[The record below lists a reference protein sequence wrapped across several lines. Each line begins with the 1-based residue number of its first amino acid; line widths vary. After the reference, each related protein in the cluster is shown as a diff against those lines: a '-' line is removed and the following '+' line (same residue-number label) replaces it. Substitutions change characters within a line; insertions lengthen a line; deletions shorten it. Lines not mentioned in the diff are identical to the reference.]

1 MTETTEA
8 PAEKE
13 AEHDEGAMTIWEH
26 LDELRSRLV
35 KALLAAVVGAG
46 VGWYFRKTM
55 FLFLAQPLKDAWV
68 PAKYGPF
75 EIHFRALGEGFVMYL
90 KIAIL
95 GGFVM
100 AFPLI
105 AYQIWAF
112 VAPGLYKKEKKY
124 SILFVLSS
132 CGLFVMGSYFSW
144 RFAFPVAA
152 EYLLS
157 YGGID
162 PDLPGVIIKPTL
174 MITEYIGFITKM
186 LMAFGIIFELPVV
199 VLFLSVAGLI
209 NHTHLIKFFRY
220 FIVIAFVI
228 AAILTPPDPLS
239 QIMMAVPLMLLYGIS
254 IGVAWL
260 FGRKDAAPND

>member
-1 MTETTEA
+1 MTDTTEA
-8 PAEKE
+8 PEKKE
-13 AEHDEGAMTIWEH
+13 TEHDEGAMTIWEH

-35 KALLAAVVGAG
+35 KALLAAVLGAG
-46 VGWYFRKTM
+46 VGWYFRKSIL
-55 FLFLAQPLKDAWV
+55 LFLAKPLIDAWD
-68 PAKYGPF
+68 PSLGPP
-75 EIHFRALGEGFVMYL
+75 EIHFKALGEGFVMYL

-105 AYQIWAF
+105 VYQIWAF
-112 VAPGLYKKEKKY
+112 VAPGLYKNEKKY

-152 EYLLS
+152 KYLLS
-157 YGGID
+157 YAGKD
-162 PDLPGVIIKPTL
+162 PDLHGLVITPTL
-174 MITEYIGFITKM
+174 MITEYIAFVTKM

-239 QIMMAVPLMLLYGIS
+239 QIMMALPLMLLYGVS

-260 FGRKDAAPND
+260 FGRKK